1 MDFARKDTPVDRM
14 IREISFT
21 EDGTTTTAT
30 ATLDNGFVVV
40 GTHSFERAKHFVLM
54 EGRAGAV
61 DAVRALVAE
70 LLHFRQLD
78 ANRNRDPGARTRASD
93 NDELPVPGDPP
104 QSIISEEVP
113 TETISR
119 PVPEED
125 DTLHIRIT
133 DADGNVVVD
142 AEFDPDV
149 TPVDA
154 EPGSEPAAPKPAKK
168 AAKKTKA

>member
-1 MDFARKDTPVDRM
+1 MDFARKDTPIDRA
-14 IREISFT
+14 IASISFT

-40 GTHSFERAKHFVLM
+40 GKHSFERAKHFVLM

-61 DAVRALVAE
+61 DAVRGLVAE
-70 LLHFRQLD
+70 LLHFRELD
-78 ANRNRDPGARTRASD
+78 ANRNRAPSERTRASD
-93 NDELPVPGDPP
+93 NDELPVP
-104 QSIISEEVP
+104 P
-113 TETISR
+113 TK
-119 PVPEED
+119 PGPDED

-154 EPGSEPAAPKPAKK
+154 EPGSEPVIIAAKPAKK
-168 AAKKTKA
+168 ASKKGKH

>member
-1 MDFARKDTPVDRM
+1 MDFARKDTPIDRA
-14 IREISFT
+14 IASISFT
-21 EDGTTTTAT
+21 EDGITTTAT

-40 GTHSFERAKHFVLM
+40 GKHSFERAKHFVLM

-61 DAVRALVAE
+61 DDVRSKVLE
-70 LLHFRQLD
+70 LLHFRELD
-78 ANRNRDPGARTRASD
+78 ANRNRAPSERTRASD
-93 NDELPVPGDPP
+93 NGQLPVP
-104 QSIISEEVP
+104 
-113 TETISR
+113 
-119 PVPEED
+119 PEAPAPED

-154 EPGSEPAAPKPAKK
+154 EPGSEPVIIAPK
-168 AAKKTKA
+168 AAKKASKKTKG